1 MRFSAVVALV
11 LGAACAAGA
20 QERDPPPLPQEI
32 GGEDLSALLERW
44 PREYVRWIMTDEER
58 KRYKNLVTDEQR
70 IGFVEGFWRR
80 RDPSAGTPDN
90 EYRSQYLE
98 CYAFVARAFS
108 AGRPG
113 WSTDRGRIYL
123 ILGPPH
129 SIERNPM
136 GRYGL
141 ERPSEIWTFNNL
153 GIPGVPASL
162 DVTFV
167 DFKGTGDFEIVS
179 DLDSTA
185 AIVNE
190 LGFAE
195 SNLLA
200 LAMRRA
206 EPREDLGMVDPR
218 TGFNRV
224 RDVDTTHLMMRELDL
239 QQQLRAIE
247 DPSRSITLEE
257 VVEARAS
264 FDRLLVLASAG
275 VVYSGTEVRVSV
287 SFGVPYRVLSIE
299 RAGDQVQYRL
309 DYLVRLMNEEDVEV
323 ARREDALTIR
333 LPADQEAQSKRRM
346 LNLEESLAVEPGRY
360 RLQVLVRDLS
370 RETFGLVERDLEVAP
385 ARSVGLSLSSLFIA
399 GAIIKGAS
407 LATSR
412 PFQFGPVR
420 VVPSLDGRFGQDQSM
435 GFYLEAY
442 GTQNDVDGR
451 KRIKVEIFVMRDDRL
466 FMGIPINYLRP
477 DAEPVGISAM
487 IPLRKCPPGD
497 YALRVRVTDQVT
509 GERLEKESPFTVRGE

>member
-98 CYAFVARAFS
+98 RYAFVARAFS

-206 EPREDLGMVDPR
+206 EPRE
-218 TGFNRV
+218 
-224 RDVDTTHLMMRELDL
+224 E
-239 QQQLRAIE
+239 
-247 DPSRSITLEE
+247 SRHG
-257 VVEARAS
+257 R
-264 FDRLLVLASAG
+264 
-275 VVYSGTEVRVSV
+275 
-287 SFGVPYRVLSIE
+287 
-299 RAGDQVQYRL
+299 
-309 DYLVRLMNEEDVEV
+309 
-323 ARREDALTIR
+323 
-333 LPADQEAQSKRRM
+333 PAH
-346 LNLEESLAVEPGRY
+346 
-360 RLQVLVRDLS
+360 RLQ
-370 RETFGLVERDLEVAP
+370 P
-385 ARSVGLSLSSLFIA
+385 
-399 GAIIKGAS
+399 GA
-407 LATSR
+407 
-412 PFQFGPVR
+412 
-420 VVPSLDGRFGQDQSM
+420 
-435 GFYLEAY
+435 
-442 GTQNDVDGR
+442 
-451 KRIKVEIFVMRDDRL
+451 
-466 FMGIPINYLRP
+466 
-477 DAEPVGISAM
+477 
-487 IPLRKCPPGD
+487 
-497 YALRVRVTDQVT
+497 
-509 GERLEKESPFTVRGE
+509 

>member
-1 MRFSAVVALV
+1 MRFDAVVVLLV
-11 LGAACAAGA
+11 GTACAAEA
-20 QERDPPPLPQEI
+20 QEREAPRLPQEI

-44 PREYVRWIMTDEER
+44 PREYVRWIMTENER
-58 KRYKNLVTDEQR
+58 KRYKNLITDEQR
-70 IGFVEGFWRR
+70 IAFVESFWLR
-80 RDPSAGTPDN
+80 RDPTGGTPEN
-90 EYRSQYLE
+90 EYRSEYLE
-98 CYAFVARAFS
+98 RYGFVAGAFS

-123 ILGPPH
+123 LLGPPH

-153 GIPGVPASL
+153 GIPGVPASI

-179 DLDSTA
+179 DLDATA
-185 AIVNE
+185 PIVTD

-206 EPREDLGMVDPR
+206 EPREDLGMIDPR
-218 TGFNRV
+218 TGLNRV

-247 DPSRSITLEE
+247 DPSRNITLDEL
-257 VVEARAS
+257 VETRAS
-264 FDRLLVLASAG
+264 FDHLPVLAAAG
-275 VVYSGTEVRVSV
+275 IVYGGAEAKIPV
-287 SFGVPYRVLSIE
+287 SFAVPYSALGRE
-299 RAGDQVQYRL
+299 RSAEQVQYRL
-309 DYLVRLMNEEDVEV
+309 DYLVRLMNDEEVEV

-333 LPADQEAQSKRRM
+333 LPADQEARSKQRM
-346 LNLEESLAVEPGRY
+346 LNFEESLTAEPGRY
-360 RLQVLVRDLS
+360 RLQVFVRDLR
-370 RETFGLVERDLEVAP
+370 REALGVFERDLEVAP
-385 ARSVGLSLSSLFIA
+385 ARDGGLSLSSLFVA

-407 LATSR
+407 LATPR
-412 PFQFGPVR
+412 PFRFGPVR
-420 VVPSLDGRFGQDQSM
+420 VVPSLDASFGQDQSV

-442 GTQNDVDGR
+442 GTQNDADER
-451 KRIKVEIFVMRDDRL
+451 KRIRVEIFVMRDDRL
-466 FMGIPINYLRP
+466 FMGIPTSFLRP
-477 DAEPVGISAM
+477 AAEPVGISAM
-487 IPLRKCPPGD
+487 IPLRKCSPGD
-497 YALRVRVTDQVT
+497 YVLRIRVTDEVT
-509 GERLEKESPFTVRGE
+509 GERLERESSFTVRGE